1 MDAGTAIGA
10 AEARHSVRQY
20 QDKALDPGTVSKLLT
35 AIDEINRESGL
46 SVRLVTDDPK
56 AFSGIMGRMSR
67 FTNVP
72 AYFSMIGKEDPSLNE
87 RVGYYGEELV
97 LYAQSLGLNT
107 CWAMV
112 CGKKGSARFLKE
124 GEKMVIGI
132 AVGYGADQGS
142 QHKSKPVDM
151 VSNVGPDTPEWFRK
165 GVEGALGAPTGMNK
179 QAFRFEYKDERVE
192 ASYLGNWMTQ
202 LDLGIAKK
210 HFELYSVKDSTIW
223 I

>member
-1 MDAGTAIGA
+1 M
-10 AEARHSVRQY
+10 RQY
-20 QDKALDPGTVSKLLT
+20 LDKALDPGTVSKLQT
-35 AIDEINRESGL
+35 AIDEVNIESGL

-179 QAFRFEYKDERVE
+179 QAFRFEYRDERVE

-210 HFELYSVKDSTIW
+210 HFELYSGKDSTIW